1 MEAGRIIG
9 RVKMCSVFRNKYAID
24 IDPVNS
30 WTFRMPLFTI
40 RFFGDSRS
48 GPEIWV
54 AVGPSKMEW
63 RVLIKRD
70 TSEWPLLAALA
81 FIHVEAWNY
90 G

>member
-1 MEAGRIIG
+1 
-9 RVKMCSVFRNKYAID
+9 
-24 IDPVNS
+24 
-30 WTFRMPLFTI
+30 MPLFTI

-48 GPEIWV
+48 GPEICV